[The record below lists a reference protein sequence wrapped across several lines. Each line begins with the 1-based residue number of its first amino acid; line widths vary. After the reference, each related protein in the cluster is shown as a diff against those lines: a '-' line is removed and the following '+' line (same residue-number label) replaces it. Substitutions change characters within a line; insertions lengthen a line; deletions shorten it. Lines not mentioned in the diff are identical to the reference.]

1 VLHSGDMHTY
11 KLLREGGSVR
21 IFVDGAP
28 IDRTLSAN
36 QRNELRDFLGLHGL
50 LPSDIDFKVHE
61 LYMTNST
68 SFMSAQDVIRR
79 SH

>member
-1 VLHSGDMHTY
+1 MHTY

-21 IFVDGAP
+21 IFVDGDP

-50 LPSDIDFKVHE
+50 LQSDIDFKVHE
-61 LYMTNST
+61 LYMTNAT
-68 SFMSAQDVIRR
+68 SFTSVQDASRR